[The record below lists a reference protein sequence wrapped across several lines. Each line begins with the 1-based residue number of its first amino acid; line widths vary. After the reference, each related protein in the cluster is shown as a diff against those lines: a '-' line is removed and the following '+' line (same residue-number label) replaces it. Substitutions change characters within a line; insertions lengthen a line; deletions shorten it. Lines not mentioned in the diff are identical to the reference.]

1 MAVAWRMWY
10 GKRAVAPCTRA
21 LRTPRPNLVLGQMQ
35 ERLNLADHM
44 AVLAVLMNKIVTN
57 LKMRSDCLDITEKT
71 LLLLADLAGG
81 YSSGETGLLGPG

>member
-1 MAVAWRMWY
+1 
-10 GKRAVAPCTRA
+10 
-21 LRTPRPNLVLGQMQ
+21 MQ